1 MISKVL
7 RIAYLLIFAAL
18 AGCANIESLLSQPT
32 PVSAPLE
39 QATPTP
45 QPFTD
50 PTQTALPTTEVR
62 VLRVWLP
69 PRFDPRATTISAN
82 LLEQR
87 LIDFEAAHPGLEIEI
102 RIKAETGETG
112 LLNSLS
118 VTNSAAPQA
127 LPDLIA
133 LSRPDL
139 EAAALKG
146 LLHPVDGL
154 STVLDNPNWYP
165 YARELGHVQNI
176 GYGLPFAGDALIMV
190 HRSEL
195 EITTWENILASEDV
209 LVFPASDP
217 QAFVALS
224 LYISAGGRIVNE
236 QGLPTLDEDQ
246 LTQTLL
252 MIQNGLLVEQAFL
265 PAMANYGT
273 DTQSMQAYR
282 DGRANI
288 AIAWAASYQADDG
301 IMQAIPSLDSA
312 PYTIATGWIWAL
324 AGSDPENQQVATEL
338 AEFLITDEFTS
349 NWLNET
355 GYLPTRLSSDS
366 ELNAILDSAHVIPSN
381 DVLLVLGPI
390 MNQALIRV
398 LNGDQ
403 LESVVRSAMEQVK

>member
-7 RIAYLLIFAAL
+7 RIAYLLIFAGL

-32 PVSAPLE
+32 PVSAPFE

-45 QPFTD
+45 QPFTN

-62 VLRVWLP
+62 VLRIWLP
-69 PRFDPRATTISAN
+69 PRFDPRAATISAN

-102 RIKAETGETG
+102 RIKSETGETG

-118 VTNSAAPQA
+118 VTNSAAPTA

-133 LSRPDL
+133 LARPDL

-176 GYGLPFAGDALIMV
+176 GYGLPFAGDALVMV
-190 HRSEL
+190 HRPEL

-217 QAFVALS
+217 QALVALS

-282 DGRANI
+282 DERANI

-301 IMQAIPSLDSA
+301 IRQALPSLNSA
-312 PYTIATGWIWAL
+312 PYTFATGWIWAL

-366 ELNAILDSAHVIPSN
+366 ELNAILNSAHVIPSN

-403 LESVVRSAMEQVK
+403 IESVVGSAMEQVK

>member
-32 PVSAPLE
+32 PVSAPLK

-87 LIDFEAAHPGLEIEI
+87 LIDFEAAHPGVEIEI

-217 QAFVALS
+217 QALVALS

-301 IMQAIPSLDSA
+301 IMQTIPSLNSA
-312 PYTIATGWIWAL
+312 PYTFATSWIWAL

-403 LESVVRSAMEQVK
+403 IESVVGSAMEQVK